1 MLANK
6 NSLKKLEKIFYLK
19 NSIPIGKQPSIKI
32 EGSLHSTSYPN
43 NQNRKNLNLRSE
55 KKLRLQEEFKTKEKL
70 LRDESNKKSKS
81 GDNYNP
87 EVSLGP
93 LDHFFFHLVLD
104 NVKSLFKIERQKKI
118 LEKLAIA

>member
-43 NQNRKNLNLRSE
+43 NQNRKNFNLRSE
-55 KKLRLQEEFKTKEKL
+55 KKLRLQEEFKTKEKDYFK
-70 LRDESNKKSKS
+70 LREMDT
-81 GDNYNP
+81 
-87 EVSLGP
+87 
-93 LDHFFFHLVLD
+93 
-104 NVKSLFKIERQKKI
+104 VKGIDSEISD
-118 LEKLAIA
+118 

>member
-1 MLANK
+1 MKLNIKSCRNLDNLLDALNK
-6 NSLKKLEKIFYLK
+6 FTENIAEL
-19 NSIPIGKQPSIKI
+19 
-32 EGSLHSTSYPN
+32 
-43 NQNRKNLNLRSE
+43 
-55 KKLRLQEEFKTKEKL
+55 KTKEKL

-81 GDNYNP
+81 GDRYNP